1 MTNAK
6 NNSQPTQNMISVR
19 NIYKNFGNKKTGE
32 LSVLRGISC
41 DIKRGE
47 RVVIIGPSGS
57 GKSTFLRCMNLLED
71 PTYGEVWLDGRLV
84 TAPDPYLHPNVI
96 KLSKT
101 FEKLSKADPNA
112 TEQELIDLIKK
123 DDLLRVRE
131 GKAYRKL
138 LQKIEHKYGIDI
150 NIARQRMGMVFQSF
164 NLFNNLTIMQ
174 NLTLA
179 PVQLHLKTKEEAE
192 AKATE
197 LLHRIGLY
205 DKKDEYPS
213 KLSGGQK
220 QRIAIIRA
228 LAMDPDVMLF
238 DEPTSA
244 LDPEMVGEV
253 LDLIRSLAD
262 EGMTMVIVTHEMGF
276 AKEVA
281 TRVIFVDQGKIQ
293 EEAPPKEFFENPQN
307 ERLKEFLSKVL

>member
-1 MTNAK
+1 
-6 NNSQPTQNMISVR
+6 MISVK

-41 DIKRGE
+41 DIQKGE

-57 GKSTFLRCMNLLED
+57 GKSTFLRCMNLLEE

-84 TAPDPYLHPNVI
+84 TPVDPYLHKCVI
-96 KLSKT
+96 KASKT
-101 FEKLSKADPNA
+101 FERLSKADPNA
-112 TEQELIDLIKK
+112 TEEELIALIKK
-123 DDLLRVRE
+123 DDLLRRNE
-131 GKAYRKL
+131 GKSYRKIM
-138 LQKIEHKYGIDI
+138 QQIDNKYGIDI

-179 PVQLHLKTKEEAE
+179 PVQLHLKSKAEAE

-293 EEAPPKEFFENPQN
+293 EEAPPQEFFEHPKN
-307 ERLKEFLSKVL
+307 ERLQEFLSKVL